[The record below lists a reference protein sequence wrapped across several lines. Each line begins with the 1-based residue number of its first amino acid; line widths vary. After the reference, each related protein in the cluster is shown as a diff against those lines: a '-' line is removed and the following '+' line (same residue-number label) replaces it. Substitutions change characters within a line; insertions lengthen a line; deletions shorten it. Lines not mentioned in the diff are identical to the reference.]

1 MWLTSPADWTRPR
14 PPISKRSSLPEEEE
28 EAEDSDDNGD
38 DDDGG
43 CAVAINIARIK
54 WFSSAAPTQCKESFQ
69 LIRARFMLINNTL
82 PLD

>member
-1 MWLTSPADWTRPR
+1 MQLLIKLIGAKNVLEIGTFTGYSA
-14 PPISKRSSLPEEEE
+14 L
-28 EAEDSDDNGD
+28 AMAL
-38 DDDGG
+38 
-43 CAVAINIARIK
+43 AVAIGIARIK